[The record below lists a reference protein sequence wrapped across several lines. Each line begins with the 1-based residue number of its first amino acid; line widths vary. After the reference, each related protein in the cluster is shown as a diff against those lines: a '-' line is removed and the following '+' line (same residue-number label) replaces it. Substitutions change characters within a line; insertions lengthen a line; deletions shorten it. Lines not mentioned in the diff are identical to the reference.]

1 MNYRLPC
8 IYFVSI
14 GLILILIHGCATTS
28 NTSSSP
34 KKSYNSSKWTAPK
47 NVSMK
52 KVYDAVIEAGTQ
64 TGFTIYKKDKAA
76 GTISMKKQESKEVAQ
91 KKQNSS
97 TSNAVTYDIFNNQ
110 EVSGNQ
116 ITVERRMIVHLKK
129 VKGNVIVSS
138 SISLYNAGIVDQAL
152 GGIVNKTLT
161 DKFYRN
167 LFLELAIDDPTQQN
181 IVYDSAN

>member
-8 IYFVSI
+8 NYFVII
-14 GLILILIHGCATTS
+14 GLILVLIQGCANIP
-28 NTSSSP
+28 NTSSSS

-52 KVYDAVIEAGTQ
+52 KVYDAVLEAGTQ

-76 GTISMKKQESKEVAQ
+76 GTISMKKQESKDIAQ
-91 KKQNSS
+91 KTQNSS
-97 TSNAVTYDIFNNQ
+97 TGNTPTYDILNNQ

-116 ITVERRMIVHLKK
+116 ITIERRMIVHLKK

-138 SISLYNAGIVDQAL
+138 SISLYNAGIVDQAF

-167 LFLELAIDDPTQQN
+167 LFLELAIDDPTEQN
-181 IVYDSAN
+181 IVYDSSN